1 MNEQALTSS
10 WMWTFNGE
18 FRGLYVD
25 IEDGILYWYDNLE
38 CQCADEGSFAEQ
50 SIQEFQTQGEPGG
63 IGDLPADV
71 SEGIIAILASLQL
84 PGTTIR

>member
-1 MNEQALTSS
+1 MSEQALNSS
-10 WMWTFNGE
+10 WMWTYDGE
-18 FRGLYVD
+18 FRGLHID
-25 IEDGILYWYDNLE
+25 IEDKTLYWYDHLE

-50 SIQEFQTQGEPGG
+50 SIQEFKTLGEPGG

-71 SEGIIAILASLQL
+71 SEGIKAILASLQL